1 MGIPRFTPS
10 VFAHFERF
18 LISEITAFA
27 LAFTIFI
34 AFTWHSAQHIHQFLF
49 SCMPKNAH
57 GSFLFRTSHSFDQ
70 FVLEIDQVRQGWKA
84 IQPHATSAHPIN
96 TYMYQLKCQW
106 TTYILQRDSSKES
119 SNRVLYCSKFLRSG
133 LSFGKSMKIDRVP
146 CTSFLRVDP
155 QIHHVFGLLHIHR
168 THFYLYIYIYRSPH
182 DHTTTNHSQ
191 FKNTFYD
198 KSRSS
203 ALSSSGFLGFSSPVL
218 WVLTQLPL
226 VWLSASD
233 SLWAVVVVWCCS
245 RPHLQAKSP
254 HLVSETEKTHRHIYI
269 HSHKKQNSKLNQ
281 WWW

>member
-133 LSFGKSMKIDRVP
+133 LSLANPWRSIECLALLSWGLI
-146 CTSFLRVDP
+146 LRYTMYLGCYTYTV
-155 QIHHVFGLLHIHR
+155 HI
-168 THFYLYIYIYRSPH
+168 FIYIYIYISF
-182 DHTTTNHSQ
+182 TTWSHNH
-191 FKNTFYD
+191 
-198 KSRSS
+198 
-203 ALSSSGFLGFSSPVL
+203 
-218 WVLTQLPL
+218 
-226 VWLSASD
+226 
-233 SLWAVVVVWCCS
+233 
-245 RPHLQAKSP
+245 
-254 HLVSETEKTHRHIYI
+254 
-269 HSHKKQNSKLNQ
+269 
-281 WWW
+281 